1 MKNKNKRNVSI
12 KRIVSALLSAS
23 LLFAVTSC
31 GKKAKTKTG
40 LIIYDGQFS
49 EMKII
54 HRMVKHLVED
64 QTDLTVELRD
74 EMSPV
79 NNYNLLVDGGCDLM
93 NSYDG
98 TLLTTY
104 LKMDPLDVPEDMSL
118 YDFANQ
124 QAMERS
130 SVRLLD
136 KMGID
141 NTYAI
146 AVPEATAREYN
157 LKTISDLVAVA
168 PELTFGAEHEFFSEE
183 GSMKYRPFTE
193 HYGLDFKDSFPVDIS
208 LKYSA
213 IEKNMFDVTEVY
225 ATDGLNRKANLVL
238 LEDDKNYFPEYNGAL
253 LVRDDLFEEVKETA
267 PDLEE
272 VLNGLGGTLTNEKM
286 TDMSYAV
293 DIEGKSV
300 DDVAIQFLQEVS
312 LID

>member
-1 MKNKNKRNVSI
+1 MKKKNKRSVSI
-12 KRIVSALLSAS
+12 KRIVSALLSAA
-23 LLFAVTSC
+23 LLFVVTSC
-31 GKKAKTKTG
+31 GNKEKTKTG
-40 LIIYDGQFS
+40 LIMYDGQFS

-54 HRMVKHLVED
+54 HRMVKHLVENK
-64 QTDLTVELRD
+64 TNLTVDLRD

-130 SVRLLD
+130 NVRLLD

-146 AVPEATAREYN
+146 AVPEATAQEYN
-157 LKTISDLVAVA
+157 LKTISDLIAVA

-183 GSMKYRPFTE
+183 GTMKYRPFTE
-193 HYGLDFKDSFPVDIS
+193 YYGLDFKDSFPVDIS

-225 ATDGLNRKANLVL
+225 ATDGLNKKANLVL

-253 LVRDDLFEEVKETA
+253 LVRDDLFEEVKEAA

-300 DDVAIQFLQEVS
+300 DDVAIEFLQEMS
-312 LID
+312 LIN